1 MCGGC
6 SSDNNQMNMTF
17 QDFGSGNELPR
28 CSGGGC
34 VSFPCGIDDFER
46 RR

>member
-17 QDFGSGNELPR
+17 QDLVVGM
-28 CSGGGC
+28 
-34 VSFPCGIDDFER
+34 SFLGVAAGVA
-46 RR
+46 